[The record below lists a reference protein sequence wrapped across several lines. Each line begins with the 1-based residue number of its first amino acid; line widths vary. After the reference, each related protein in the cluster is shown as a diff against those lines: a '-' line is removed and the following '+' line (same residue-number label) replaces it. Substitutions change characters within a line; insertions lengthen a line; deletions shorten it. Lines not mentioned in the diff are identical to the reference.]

1 MRGLDTCHEH
11 TIFKKSSGLRAE
23 PWGTP
28 HPTFSLLEA
37 VEPIW
42 VDSVL
47 PHKYVDNQT
56 NYYSSDPII
65 IKL

>member
-1 MRGLDTCHEH
+1 MNILDL
-11 TIFKKSSGLRAE
+11 KKSSGLRTE

-28 HPTFSLLEA
+28 HPTFCLLEA

-47 PHKYVDNQT
+47 PQKYDDNQT
-56 NYYSSDPII
+56 FII
-65 IKL
+65 PLIP